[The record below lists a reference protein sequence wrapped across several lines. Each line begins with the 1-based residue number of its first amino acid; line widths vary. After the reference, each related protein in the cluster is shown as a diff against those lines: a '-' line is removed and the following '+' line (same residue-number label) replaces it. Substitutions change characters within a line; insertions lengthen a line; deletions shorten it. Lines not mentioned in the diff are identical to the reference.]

1 VLSIDEIRNAVIEVC
16 EGEECAYALLF
27 GSLARGTFK
36 EYSDIDIAIKF
47 KKGDD
52 YLNKTLRIMSKLSIK
67 LNTDVDVIPLNI
79 SDTIIKYEIY
89 SNGILLFCKDYN
101 EYMDDHVNAIDEY
114 LDFEYVF
121 NKFYERT
128 VKEIRDAATRS

>member
-16 EGEECAYALLF
+16 ESEECVYALLF
-27 GSLARGTFK
+27 GSLARGTSK

-67 LNTDVDVIPLNI
+67 LNIDVDVIPLNI
-79 SDTIIKYEIY
+79 CDTIIKYEIY

>member
-16 EGEECAYALLF
+16 ESEECVYALLF

-89 SNGILLFCKDYN
+89 SNGILVFCKDYN
-101 EYMDDHVNAIDEY
+101 EYIDDHINAIDEY

-128 VKEIRDAATRS
+128 VKEIRDAVTRS

>member
-1 VLSIDEIRNAVIEVC
+1 MLSIDEIRNAVIEVC

>member
-1 VLSIDEIRNAVIEVC
+1 VPSIDEIRNAVIEVC

-101 EYMDDHVNAIDEY
+101 EYIDDHVNAIDEY

>member
-1 VLSIDEIRNAVIEVC
+1 VPSIDEIRNAVIEVC

-114 LDFEYVF
+114 LDFEDVF

-128 VKEIRDAATRS
+128 VKEIKDAATRS

>member
-16 EGEECAYALLF
+16 ESEECVYALLF
-27 GSLARGTFK
+27 GSLARGTSK

-47 KKGDD
+47 RKGDD

-79 SDTIIKYEIY
+79 CDTIIKYEIY

-121 NKFYERT
+121 NKFYERI

>member
-1 VLSIDEIRNAVIEVC
+1 VLSIDEIRNAIMEVC
-16 EGEECAYALLF
+16 EYEECVYALLF

-114 LDFEYVF
+114 LDFEDVF
-121 NKFYERT
+121 KKFYERT

>member
-16 EGEECAYALLF
+16 EGEECVYALLF

-101 EYMDDHVNAIDEY
+101 EYIDDHINAIDEY
-114 LDFEYVF
+114 LDFEHVF
-121 NKFYERT
+121 NKFYERI
-128 VKEIRDAATRS
+128 VKEIRDAVTRS

>member
-1 VLSIDEIRNAVIEVC
+1 MPSIDEIRNAVIEVC

-114 LDFEYVF
+114 LDFEDVF

>member
-1 VLSIDEIRNAVIEVC
+1 MLSIDEIRNAVIEVC
-16 EGEECAYALLF
+16 ESEECVYALLF

-67 LNTDVDVIPLNI
+67 LNIDVDVIPLNI
-79 SDTIIKYEIY
+79 CDTIIKYEIY

>member
-16 EGEECAYALLF
+16 ESEECVYALLF
-27 GSLARGTFK
+27 GSLARGTSK

-67 LNTDVDVIPLNI
+67 LNIDVDVIPLNI

-89 SNGILLFCKDYN
+89 SNGILVFCKDYN
-101 EYMDDHVNAIDEY
+101 EYIDDHINAIDEY
-114 LDFEYVF
+114 LDFEHVF
-121 NKFYERT
+121 NKFYEKI
-128 VKEIRDAATRS
+128 VKEIRDAVTKS

>member
-16 EGEECAYALLF
+16 ESEECVYALLF

-47 KKGDD
+47 RKGDD

-67 LNTDVDVIPLNI
+67 LNIDVDVIPLNI
-79 SDTIIKYEIY
+79 CDTIIKYEIY
-89 SNGILLFCKDYN
+89 SNGRLLFCKDYN

-121 NKFYERT
+121 NKFYEKI

>member
-1 VLSIDEIRNAVIEVC
+1 VLSIDEIRNAIMEVC
-16 EGEECAYALLF
+16 EYEECVYALLF
-27 GSLARGTFK
+27 GFLARGIFK

-101 EYMDDHVNAIDEY
+101 EYIDDHVNAIDEY

>member
-1 VLSIDEIRNAVIEVC
+1 VPSIDEIRNAVIEVC

-114 LDFEYVF
+114 LDFEDVF

>member
-16 EGEECAYALLF
+16 ESEECVYALLF
-27 GSLARGTFK
+27 GSLARGTSK

-47 KKGDD
+47 RKGDD

-79 SDTIIKYEIY
+79 CDTIIKYEIY
-89 SNGILLFCKDYN
+89 SNGILLLCKDYN

>member
-1 VLSIDEIRNAVIEVC
+1 MLSIDEIRNAVIEVC
-16 EGEECAYALLF
+16 ESEECVYALLF

-89 SNGILLFCKDYN
+89 SNGILVFCKDYN
-101 EYMDDHVNAIDEY
+101 EYIDDHINAIDEY
-114 LDFEYVF
+114 LDFEHVF
-121 NKFYERT
+121 NKFYERI
-128 VKEIRDAATRS
+128 VKEIRDAVTRS

>member
-101 EYMDDHVNAIDEY
+101 EYIDDHINAIDEY
-114 LDFEYVF
+114 LDFEHVF
-121 NKFYERT
+121 NKFYERI
-128 VKEIRDAATRS
+128 VKEIRDAVTRS

>member
-1 VLSIDEIRNAVIEVC
+1 VPSIDEIRNAVIEVC

-101 EYMDDHVNAIDEY
+101 EYMDDHINAIDEY
-114 LDFEYVF
+114 LDFEDVF
-121 NKFYERT
+121 KKFYERI

>member
-1 VLSIDEIRNAVIEVC
+1 VLSIDEIRNAIMEVC
-16 EGEECAYALLF
+16 ESEECVYALLF

-114 LDFEYVF
+114 LDFEDVF
-121 NKFYERT
+121 KKFYERT

>member
-1 VLSIDEIRNAVIEVC
+1 VLSIDEIRNAIIEVC
-16 EGEECAYALLF
+16 ESEECVYALLF

-36 EYSDIDIAIKF
+36 EYSDIDIAVKF
-47 KKGDD
+47 KKDDD

-67 LNTDVDVIPLNI
+67 LNIDVDVIPLNI
-79 SDTIIKYEIY
+79 CDTIIKYEIY

>member
-1 VLSIDEIRNAVIEVC
+1 VPSIDEIRNAVIEVC

>member
-1 VLSIDEIRNAVIEVC
+1 VPSIDEIRNAVIEVC

-114 LDFEYVF
+114 LDFEDVF
-121 NKFYERT
+121 KKFYERT

>member
-1 VLSIDEIRNAVIEVC
+1 MLSIDEIRNAVIEVC
-16 EGEECAYALLF
+16 ESEECVYALLF
-27 GSLARGTFK
+27 GSLARGTSK

-67 LNTDVDVIPLNI
+67 LNIDVDVIPLNI
-79 SDTIIKYEIY
+79 CDTIIKYEIY